1 MEMGLDAF
9 QFARPGVGWPADLG
23 SSSSAVFLQAAQ
35 NANYLTP
42 DEVKSLHSV
51 RIANV
56 SDNDLLNTRLLE
68 WKRSDVS
75 LVVVR
80 KDGTSSEFSSASDAD
95 AFAPLPARDPVWLP

>member
-9 QFARPGVGWPADLG
+9 QFARPRVGWPADLG
-23 SSSSAVFLQAAQ
+23 PSSAAAFLQAAQ

-42 DEVKSLHSV
+42 DEMKKLQSV

-56 SDNDLLNTRLLE
+56 SDNDRLNTRLLE
-68 WKRSDVS
+68 WKRSDGS

-80 KDGTSSEFSSASDAD
+80 KDGTSGEFASPADAD